1 MYRCLSRAS
10 AAVSMGA
17 GIMLTEDGGR
27 WRQEEGV
34 WKGGEGGG
42 GEAAA
47 AGEGGRVRGAK
58 EEGARPEKHCG
69 TTILVA

>member
-42 GEAAA
+42 GKPQQRGKE
-47 AGEGGRVRGAK
+47 GEREEQKKRGA
-58 EEGARPEKHCG
+58 AQRSTVVP
-69 TTILVA
+69 LY